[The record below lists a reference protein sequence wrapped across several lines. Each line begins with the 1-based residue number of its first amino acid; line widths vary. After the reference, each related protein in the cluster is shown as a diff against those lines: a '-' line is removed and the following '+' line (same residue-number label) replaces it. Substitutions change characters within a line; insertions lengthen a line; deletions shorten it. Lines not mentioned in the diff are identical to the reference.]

1 MNRRSDR
8 NVNIFSAKMICVK
21 CENDKELRLFSIKS
35 VCYCCRRR
43 FFISFF
49 FCVNVHNFD
58 SKKQQKSIK
67 QRISRFESW
76 NADLLT
82 HKRKRQET
90 AATTKIR
97 MESPKKMD
105 PFMMPDIRLLCC
117 QTALALF
124 TYRFTSLH
132 RCRGCPMPF
141 VYFNLLRLSNDLHCC
156 IFVLRPSKALRQFV
170 AIYRFIVSFS
180 FGILSGPVKDTHIYF
195 LCWVNIWQ
203 LDRKS
208 RIKRTILSWKVSI

>member
-1 MNRRSDR
+1 MLLLPSPLLHF
-8 NVNIFSAKMICVK
+8 IFL
-21 CENDKELRLFSIKS
+21 LRECAQF
-35 VCYCCRRR
+35 R
-43 FFISFF
+43 F
-49 FCVNVHNFD
+49 
-58 SKKQQKSIK
+58 QG
-67 QRISRFESW
+67 
-76 NADLLT
+76 A
-82 HKRKRQET
+82 
-90 AATTKIR
+90 TKINKATNSTFR
-97 MESPKKMD
+97 KLKCGFIDTQTQKARNSSNNKNKKGSPKKMD

-170 AIYRFIVSFS
+170 AIYMFIVSFS

-195 LCWVNIWQ
+195 LCWVNI
-203 LDRKS
+203 
-208 RIKRTILSWKVSI
+208 